1 VAPHVSRIS
10 LQGISVMDDPKE
22 PPPMVF
28 GELSQPLP
36 GRRLSNAGPTGPVYV
51 PEDPGGHNGTTG
63 PNGPL
68 TLRANIQGA
77 AAVGHPRQIGLLDE
91 APTLGGVEVELEGVF
106 AEGHAAGAAT
116 ASAAGAAV
124 SAGVGTA
131 GVIRTGPDTVYP
143 PVVTI
148 SAETNVRADAI
159 VVKGPASVGRMV
171 IANRNAI
178 LVQAMSAELL
188 LRDVID
194 REKEARRNT
203 GSAPELE
210 AILAKVHDVR
220 AMLAAAPSEPE
231 IGATALLLK
240 KCVLDWFDKDH
251 VSILNLGYKS
261 GLFVLLMGLIVYFG
275 LIPATIAATLLSKDV
290 GEALKQLVKLLKG
303 D

>member
-1 VAPHVSRIS
+1 
-10 LQGISVMDDPKE
+10 MDDPKE

-28 GELSQPLP
+28 PELSQPP
-36 GRRLSNAGPTGPVYV
+36 PRRPNAAYEFGPTGPIYM

-68 TLRANIQGA
+68 TLGNPDLNG
-77 AAVGHPRQIGLLDE
+77 
-91 APTLGGVEVELEGVF
+91 PTGGNADIVLRSVF
-106 AEGHAAGAAT
+106 AEGRAAGDRR
-116 ASAAGAAV
+116 AS
-124 SAGVGTA
+124 GT
-131 GVIRTGPDTVYP
+131 
-143 PVVTI
+143 TI
-148 SAETNVRADAI
+148 SAETSVIADAI
-159 VVKGPASVGRMV
+159 LVKAPATVGRTV
-171 IANRNAI
+171 IANRDAI

-188 LRDVID
+188 LGDVID

-231 IGATALLLK
+231 VGATALLLK